1 MRNRGLTALLFVII
15 CALPLA
21 AEPTYVIDSPTT
33 GMLDYGSYNLNFR
46 LFSEGGILTRLN
58 FGVFKME
65 NLGSGWEASR
75 VIGSM
80 GAAVSP
86 PALYIKLRPFTG
98 TQSLP
103 SLAIGYDGQ
112 GYLYD
117 RDNNEFSQKEKGIFI
132 VLGREVFMPGFIL
145 NVGGNIADFKNNTVC
160 GFANCSFT
168 IEDTLTILAEYDNI
182 NVMPENRLNL
192 GLRFFVTEDLGIEL
206 CGRDIGA
213 AGRSAERIIM
223 VNYLGRF

>member
-1 MRNRGLTALLFVII
+1 MLFVII

-58 FGVFKME
+58 FGVFKMV
-65 NLGSGWEASR
+65 NLGFGWEVSR
-75 VIGSM
+75 VIGNM
-80 GAAVSP
+80 DAAVSP